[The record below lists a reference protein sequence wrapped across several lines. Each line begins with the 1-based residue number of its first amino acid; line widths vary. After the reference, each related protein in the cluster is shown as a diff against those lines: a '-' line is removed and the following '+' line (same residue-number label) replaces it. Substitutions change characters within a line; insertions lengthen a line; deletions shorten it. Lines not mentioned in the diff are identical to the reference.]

1 MTTTTSPV
9 ARDIPVDQIRPFI
22 RRARAKEG
30 FEQMKAS
37 MREVGLKMPIQVRDL
52 GRKDEEGHRYELI
65 CGEGRTTAAQQLK
78 WEKIPAL
85 IVDAKPEEIAG
96 RFLAENLLRKA
107 QPWAEKGRT
116 VQAIVRG
123 GKTLQQAAKSL
134 HISPN
139 LASRY
144 LRMVDRTAPEL
155 KEEVEALPV
164 NDAEVLTTLPPEGQ
178 RIVIEVVKETGQSVA
193 AITAKAK
200 KAAPKDGW
208 TKAALHKALRAD
220 DDTLRRQRDT
230 LKRLRLHHALGP
242 VNVRTLLKL
251 PAFRKACQ
259 AAKLNLDRIEANA

>member
-1 MTTTTSPV
+1 MSTTAPL
-9 ARDIPVDQIRPFI
+9 ARDIPVEQIRPFI
-22 RRARAKEG
+22 RRARGKEG
-30 FEQMKAS
+30 FDGLKAS
-37 MREVGLKMPIQVRDL
+37 MKAEGLKMPIQVRDL
-52 GRKDEEGHRYELI
+52 GRKDAEGHRYELI
-65 CGEGRTTAAQQLK
+65 CGEGRTTAAKQLR
-78 WEKIPAL
+78 WETIPAL
-85 IVDAKPEEIAG
+85 IVDAPEQEIAG
-96 RFLAENLLRKA
+96 RFLAENLLRKP

-123 GKTLQQAAKSL
+123 GKTVQQAARSL
-134 HISPN
+134 HISAG

-144 LRMVDRTAPEL
+144 LRMVDKTAPEIRD
-155 KEEVEALPV
+155 EVESLTV

-178 RIVIEVVKETGQSVA
+178 RIVIEVVRETGQSVA

-242 VNVRTLLKL
+242 VNVRTLLRI
-251 PAFRKACQ
+251 PAFRKACV
-259 AAKLNLDRIEANA
+259 AAKLNLDRIEATV